1 MNACSNADA
10 LDRAFVPNREGLQA
24 RRLRT
29 VRWSG
34 LLHVWQGPR
43 VGGRG
48 LLRGYHPRAGGDKN
62 DGTTPSP
69 VTPSEP
75 TSEPT
80 SKPTPA
86 PEARTTASPVTTPT
100 AEPTSKPT
108 PAPEARAT
116 PSPVTEP
123 TAEPTSKLTPAPE
136 ARTTPSPVTTPTAEP
151 TSKLTP
157 APEARTTPSP
167 VTTPTAEPTS
177 KPTPA
182 PEAEPA
188 TAPSGGGGHDPGE
201 YQELLERH
209 NQIRRER
216 VGRVHARRRPP
227 GLE

>member
-1 MNACSNADA
+1 MRVCSNAHA
-10 LDRAFVPNREGLQA
+10 LARVANREGLRA

-48 LLRGYHPRAGGDKN
+48 LLRGYHPRARGDKH

-69 VTPSEP
+69 VTPSKP
-75 TSEPT
+75 TSEPA

-86 PEARTTASPVTTPT
+86 PEGRTTPPLLTEPT

-108 PAPEARAT
+108 PAAEGRTT
-116 PSPVTEP
+116 PSPVKEP
-123 TAEPTSKLTPAPE
+123 TVEPTSKLTLAPE
-136 ARTTPSPVTTPTAEP
+136 A
-151 TSKLTP
+151 KM
-157 APEARTTPSP
+157 TPSP

-188 TAPSGGGGHDPGE
+188 TAPSGGGGDYPGE

-216 VGRVHARRRPP
+216 VGWVHARRRPS